1 MVVVDDVFFF
11 FEMVKFKKSSE
22 LFEES
27 LSAKETIIIESRVVF
42 FVPSFLE
49 EQKTK

>member
-1 MVVVDDVFFF
+1 MVVVDDVFFILFF

-27 LSAKETIIIESRVVF
+27 LSAKDR
-42 FVPSFLE
+42 
-49 EQKTK
+49 Q